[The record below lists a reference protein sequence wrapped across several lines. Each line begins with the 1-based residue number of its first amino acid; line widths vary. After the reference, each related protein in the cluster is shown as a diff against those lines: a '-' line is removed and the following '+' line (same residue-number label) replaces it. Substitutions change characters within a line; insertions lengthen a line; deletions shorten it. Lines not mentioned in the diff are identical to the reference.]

1 MTINII
7 TYKDKDIEISV
18 TKNEI
23 SWNME
28 HNGEKY
34 GNSVILTDKKID
46 TLIGTI
52 GTIIINAVESYENI
66 ISTKK
71 TTKKCKQKNS

>member
-7 TYKDKDIEISV
+7 EYKEHDIEISV
-18 TKNEI
+18 TKNQI
-23 SWNME
+23 SWKLNY
-28 HNGEKY
+28 GGQDF

-52 GTIIINAVESYENI
+52 GTIITNAIESIELI
-66 ISTKK
+66 DKKK
-71 TTKKCKQKNS
+71 TNAN